1 MEDAS
6 ELSREEGLSVVYG
19 GVLRDQLTLER
30 CYLLENRWLIPLGP
44 TAPMLKPCGLYQVA
58 TLGRCEASYE
68 LSHVLI
74 SRDA

>member
-19 GVLRDQLTLER
+19 GVLRDQLTLEH
-30 CYLLENRWLIPLGP
+30 CCLLENRWLIPLGL
-44 TAPMLKPCGLYQVA
+44 TAPMLKPCGYQVA

-68 LSHVLI
+68 LSHVLM
-74 SRDA
+74 SWDA